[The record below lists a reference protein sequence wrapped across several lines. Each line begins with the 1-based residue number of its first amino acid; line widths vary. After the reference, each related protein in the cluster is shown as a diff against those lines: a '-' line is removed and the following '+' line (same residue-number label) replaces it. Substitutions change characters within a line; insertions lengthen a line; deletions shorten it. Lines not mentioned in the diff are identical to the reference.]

1 MLDQK
6 QRDTLAAAILPPTAA
21 SLSFCSTLAVG
32 QAAGR
37 VLRVSCATPLLGS
50 MLGGLAVAAASVAAA
65 QVSFTVRGMWEHNSK
80 KQKQK
85 FISTESVWFHA
96 MFGLIAF
103 KVLGGS
109 CQNMMPSNVIH
120 PGAWARASIPARGSK
135 YANETEA
142 NLIKDLFKQYGCHH
156 CGTRH
161 GQSIA
166 DHMPPN
172 AILKQSQARKFQRLL
187 RNLNQLFVKK
197 QPIMQRLFPQCSS
210 CMKLQSAALRHG
222 KSTFVFHFQQG
233 IPQPPYWT
241 GFCIGALGAFLEGQ
255 SMV

>member
-1 MLDQK
+1 MGEDQ
-6 QRDTLAAAILPPTAA
+6 
-21 SLSFCSTLAVG
+21 
-32 QAAGR
+32 
-37 VLRVSCATPLLGS
+37 
-50 MLGGLAVAAASVAAA
+50 
-65 QVSFTVRGMWEHNSK
+65 
-80 KQKQK
+80 
-85 FISTESVWFHA
+85 
-96 MFGLIAF
+96 
-103 KVLGGS
+103 VLGGS
-109 CQNMMPSNVIH
+109 CRNMMPSNVIR

-172 AILKQSQARKFQRLL
+172 AILKKSQARKFQRLL
-187 RNLNQLFVKK
+187 CNLNQLFVKK

-210 CMKLQSAALRHG
+210 CMKLQSTALRHG

-233 IPQPPYWT
+233 IPQVGSFYSGITSVNFVFRFINLQDKFGFGNRISISEFHPY
-241 GFCIGALGAFLEGQ
+241 IV
-255 SMV
+255 S

>member
-1 MLDQK
+1 
-6 QRDTLAAAILPPTAA
+6 
-21 SLSFCSTLAVG
+21 
-32 QAAGR
+32 
-37 VLRVSCATPLLGS
+37 

-65 QVSFTVRGMWEHNSK
+65 Q
-80 KQKQK
+80 
-85 FISTESVWFHA
+85 
-96 MFGLIAF
+96 
-103 KVLGGS
+103 VLGGS